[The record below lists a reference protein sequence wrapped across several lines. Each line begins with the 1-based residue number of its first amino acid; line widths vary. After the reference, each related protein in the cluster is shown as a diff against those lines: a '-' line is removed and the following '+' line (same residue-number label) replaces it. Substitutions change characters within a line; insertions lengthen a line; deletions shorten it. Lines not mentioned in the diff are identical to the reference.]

1 MTSLEHVCYS
11 EKEVG
16 NYSLNLCFANS
27 FNLLNVLNYLFK
39 GEFLLK
45 TNELSNIQII
55 TVLAVIFLLMFII
68 YKTIYKTVTIN
79 QKRKI
84 VPFQKNRKISPSRAA
99 RKSPKVKVTHNTSVF
114 NFTNDSKDDYIQSC
128 WDEVSL
134 KKE

>member
-1 MTSLEHVCYS
+1 MYYVNLR
-11 EKEVG
+11 

-27 FNLLNVLNYLFK
+27 FNSLNISNYLFK

-84 VPFQKNRKISPSRAA
+84 VPFQKIQKNRKISPSRAA

-114 NFTNDSKDDYIQSC
+114 NFTNDSKDDYIQTC
-128 WDEVSL
+128 WDEVSR

>member
-1 MTSLEHVCYS
+1 MYYVNL
-11 EKEVG
+11 G

-27 FNLLNVLNYLFK
+27 FNSLNIPNYLFK
-39 GEFLLK
+39 VEFLLK

-55 TVLAVIFLLMFII
+55 TVLAVIFLLMFI
-68 YKTIYKTVTIN
+68 IYKTVTIN

-128 WDEVSL
+128 WDEVSR

>member
-1 MTSLEHVCYS
+1 M
-11 EKEVG
+11 
-16 NYSLNLCFANS
+16 
-27 FNLLNVLNYLFK
+27 
-39 GEFLLK
+39 K

-55 TVLAVIFLLMFII
+55 TVLAVIFLLMFIN

>member
-1 MTSLEHVCYS
+1 MYYVNLR
-11 EKEVG
+11 
-16 NYSLNLCFANS
+16 NYSLNLRFANS
-27 FNLLNVLNYLFK
+27 FNLLNILNYLFK

>member
-1 MTSLEHVCYS
+1 MYYVNLR
-11 EKEVG
+11 

>member
-1 MTSLEHVCYS
+1 MYYVNLR
-11 EKEVG
+11 

-68 YKTIYKTVTIN
+68 YKTVTIN

-99 RKSPKVKVTHNTSVF
+99 RKCKFPKVKVTHNTSVF
-114 NFTNDSKDDYIQSC
+114 NFTNDSKDDYIQTC
-128 WDEVSL
+128 WDEVSR

>member
-1 MTSLEHVCYS
+1 M
-11 EKEVG
+11 
-16 NYSLNLCFANS
+16 
-27 FNLLNVLNYLFK
+27 
-39 GEFLLK
+39 K

-68 YKTIYKTVTIN
+68 YKTVTIN

-84 VPFQKNRKISPSRAA
+84 VPFQKIQKNRKISPSRAA

-114 NFTNDSKDDYIQSC
+114 NFTNDSKDDYIQTC
-128 WDEVSL
+128 WDEVSR

>member
-1 MTSLEHVCYS
+1 M
-11 EKEVG
+11 
-16 NYSLNLCFANS
+16 
-27 FNLLNVLNYLFK
+27 
-39 GEFLLK
+39 K

-55 TVLAVIFLLMFII
+55 TVLAVIFLLMFI
-68 YKTIYKTVTIN
+68 N

-99 RKSPKVKVTHNTSVF
+99 SKCKFPKVKVTHNTSVF

-128 WDEVSL
+128 WDEVSR

>member
-1 MTSLEHVCYS
+1 MYYVNLR
-11 EKEVG
+11 

-114 NFTNDSKDDYIQSC
+114 NFTNDSKDDYIQIC
-128 WDEVSL
+128 WDEVSR

>member
-1 MTSLEHVCYS
+1 LTRLESVCYS
-11 EKEVG
+11 LKEVG

-27 FNLLNVLNYLFK
+27 FNSLDISNYLFK
-39 GEFLLK
+39 GEFLLS

-55 TVLAVIFLLMFII
+55 TVLAVLFLLMFI
-68 YKTIYKTVTIN
+68 IYKTVTIN

-84 VPFQKNRKISPSRAA
+84 IPFQKNRKISPSRAA
-99 RKSPKVKVTHNTSVF
+99 CKSPKVKVTHNTSVF

-128 WDEVSL
+128 WDEVSR

>member
-1 MTSLEHVCYS
+1 M
-11 EKEVG
+11 
-16 NYSLNLCFANS
+16 
-27 FNLLNVLNYLFK
+27 
-39 GEFLLK
+39 K

-68 YKTIYKTVTIN
+68 SIN

-99 RKSPKVKVTHNTSVF
+99 RKCKFPKVKVTHNTSVF

-128 WDEVSL
+128 WDEVSR

>member
-1 MTSLEHVCYS
+1 M
-11 EKEVG
+11 
-16 NYSLNLCFANS
+16 
-27 FNLLNVLNYLFK
+27 FK

-99 RKSPKVKVTHNTSVF
+99 RKSPKVKVAHNTSVF

>member
-1 MTSLEHVCYS
+1 MLFLKSVR
-11 EKEVG
+11 

-27 FNLLNVLNYLFK
+27 FDSLNISDYLFK

-68 YKTIYKTVTIN
+68 YKTVTIN

-84 VPFQKNRKISPSRAA
+84 IPFQKNRKISPSRAA
-99 RKSPKVKVTHNTSVF
+99 RKCKFPKVKVTHNTSV
-114 NFTNDSKDDYIQSC
+114 
-128 WDEVSL
+128 
-134 KKE
+134 

>member
-1 MTSLEHVCYS
+1 M
-11 EKEVG
+11 
-16 NYSLNLCFANS
+16 CFANS
-27 FNLLNVLNYLFK
+27 FNSLNISDYLFK
-39 GEFLLK
+39 REFLLK

-68 YKTIYKTVTIN
+68 YKTVTIN

-84 VPFQKNRKISPSRAA
+84 VPFQKNRKISPSRAT
-99 RKSPKVKVTHNTSVF
+99 RKCKSPKVKVTHNTSVF

>member
-1 MTSLEHVCYS
+1 M
-11 EKEVG
+11 
-16 NYSLNLCFANS
+16 
-27 FNLLNVLNYLFK
+27 FK

-55 TVLAVIFLLMFII
+55 TVLAVIFLLMFI
-68 YKTIYKTVTIN
+68 IYKTVTIN

-114 NFTNDSKDDYIQSC
+114 NFTNDSKDDIFNPVGMRSVVKKNNVVYKFYLLLHYFQLPTFFNYS
-128 WDEVSL
+128 VSPFRFIL
-134 KKE
+134 

>member
-1 MTSLEHVCYS
+1 MYYVNLR
-11 EKEVG
+11 

-27 FNLLNVLNYLFK
+27 FNSLNISNYLFK

-99 RKSPKVKVTHNTSVF
+99 RKCKFPKVKVTHNTSVF
-114 NFTNDSKDDYIQSC
+114 NFTNDSKDDYIQTC
-128 WDEVSL
+128 WDEVSR

>member
-1 MTSLEHVCYS
+1 M
-11 EKEVG
+11 

-27 FNLLNVLNYLFK
+27 FNSLNISNYLFK

-99 RKSPKVKVTHNTSVF
+99 RNVNP
-114 NFTNDSKDDYIQSC
+114 
-128 WDEVSL
+128 L
-134 KKE
+134 K

>member
-1 MTSLEHVCYS
+1 MLFLKSTR
-11 EKEVG
+11 

-27 FNLLNVLNYLFK
+27 FDLLNILNYLFK

>member
-1 MTSLEHVCYS
+1 M
-11 EKEVG
+11 
-16 NYSLNLCFANS
+16 
-27 FNLLNVLNYLFK
+27 
-39 GEFLLK
+39 K

-68 YKTIYKTVTIN
+68 YKTVTIN

-84 VPFQKNRKISPSRAA
+84 VPFQKNRKISPLRAA

-128 WDEVSL
+128 WDEVSRN
-134 KKE
+134 KE

>member
-1 MTSLEHVCYS
+1 MYYVNLR
-11 EKEVG
+11 

-27 FNLLNVLNYLFK
+27 FNSLNISNYLFK
-39 GEFLLK
+39 REFLLK

-68 YKTIYKTVTIN
+68 YKTVTIN

-99 RKSPKVKVTHNTSVF
+99 RKCKFPKVKVTHNTSVF
-114 NFTNDSKDDYIQSC
+114 NFTNDSKDDYIQTC
-128 WDEVSL
+128 WDEVSR